1 MNNKGTRA
9 TNGEGSI
16 YNTIQKIKRNKKL
29 EKECNICS
37 NCTDRSICN
46 NRSGSLKCKK
56 CEECTECLKYCD
68 RFYIYNRVQ
77 AQITIN
83 GKQTT
88 VANENKRKDAV
99 EKKKNT
105 EAKVQTDNYIYKSN
119 VTLLELCLKV
129 ENMRFQ
135 ANLKGETSMNRDKYV
150 YNKIRDSEL
159 NSVPFQQLTSDM
171 INNFLNNNKSSTPG
185 SLDKLVQKIKLG
197 CNQAVYDGIVAYA
210 DNPMLHVIIPL
221 AEQPEKKVVAFE
233 LDEQIKM
240 IKYIFSH
247 SLIKNYKSNYDEATI
262 RNIILLGFMTF
273 ARLGELGALNYETD
287 IDFNKKHIII
297 SKTLAKDIKE
307 QWFIQN
313 MTKTGRK
320 KLSQNIV
327 DERYIDFEI
336 FNEKIITA
344 LLKEQ
349 IRIAKNNP
357 NNTKHLLFCTKNGS
371 LIRETSI
378 TNYFKRL
385 CREAGIRL
393 DIIEG
398 CHMHMTRHSGI
409 TRMIEMGYD
418 LFFITLYSGHASIK
432 EIERTYGHILTDY
445 RKKKIKNS
453 DFKYSKSDI
462 FPQSLEKLI
471 LSFYK
476 KNKR

>member
-16 YNTIQKIKRNKKL
+16 YNTIQKIKRSKKL

-105 EAKVQTDNYIYKSN
+105 EAKVQTNNYIYKSN
-119 VTLLELCLKV
+119 VTLLDLCLKV
-129 ENMRFQ
+129 ENTRFQ
-135 ANLKGETSMNRDKYV
+135 ANLKGENTMARDKYT
-150 YNKIRDSEL
+150 YNKIRNSQL
-159 NSVPFQQLTSDM
+159 NSVPFQQLTPDM
-171 INNFLNNNKSSTPG
+171 INNFLNDNRSSTSG

-197 CNQAVYDGIVAYA
+197 CNQAVFDGVIAYA
-210 DNPMLHVIIPL
+210 DNPMLRVIVPL

-233 LDEQIKM
+233 LDEQIKI
-240 IKYIFSH
+240 IKYIFTNPI
-247 SLIKNYKSNYDEATI
+247 IKNYKCNYDEATI

-287 IDFNKKHIII
+287 INFNKKYIAI
-297 SKTLAKDIKE
+297 SKTIAKDSKGYC
-307 QWFIQN
+307 FVQN

-320 KLSQNIV
+320 KLAQDVI
-327 DERYIDFEI
+327 DEKHIDFEI

-344 LLKEQ
+344 LLKNQ
-349 IRIAKNNP
+349 IEIAKSNP
-357 NNTKHLLFCTKNGS
+357 NNINHLLFCQQDGS

-378 TNYFKRL
+378 TNIFKRI
-385 CREAGIRL
+385 CREVGVKLNIA
-393 DIIEG
+393 EG

-418 LFFITLYSGHASIK
+418 LFFIILYSGHSSIK
-432 EIERTYGHILTDY
+432 EIERTYGHILADY
-445 RKKKIKNS
+445 RKKKIKNP

-476 KNKR
+476 K